1 MGTIKSVHCGRLR
14 LLDVSPEFL
23 FRRTEKRNYFIIIIF
38 IISIIII
45 IIII

>member
-1 MGTIKSVHCGRLR
+1 MGTIKSVHCGGLR

-23 FRRTEKRNYFIIIIF
+23 FRRTEKRNYFIIIF

-45 IIII
+45 II

>member
-1 MGTIKSVHCGRLR
+1 MGTIKSVHCGGLR

-23 FRRTEKRNYFIIIIF
+23 FRRTEKRNYFIIIIIF

-45 IIII
+45 II